1 MRQQPVMSQTREVR
15 MPEFPA
21 CWESC
26 GNCASEAITIASLLV
41 APGERVERDA
51 TILVLETGKVALDIP
66 CPCEGRVVEVF
77 VEQYDEVS
85 EGMLLMT
92 VDVD

>member
-1 MRQQPVMSQTREVR
+1 MSALREVF
-15 MPEFPA
+15 MPKFPE

-26 GNCASEAITIASLLV
+26 GNCASEAITIDSLLV
-41 APGERVERDA
+41 AAGEFVERDA

-66 CPCEGRVVEVF
+66 CPCEGTVVEVF
-77 VEQYDEVS
+77 VEQYDEVT

-92 VDVD
+92 VNTA

>member
-1 MRQQPVMSQTREVR
+1 MSEVREVL
-15 MPEFPA
+15 MPKFPE

-26 GNCASEAITIASLLV
+26 GNCASSAITIETLLV

-66 CPCEGRVVEVF
+66 CPCEGLIIEVF

-92 VDVD
+92 VAVD